1 MRPDATTATE
11 VPDLSDPLLYESGKA
26 FAVWR
31 RLRAERPVCRV
42 VRPGGAPFWAVLS
55 HELVVQVLSQP
66 AVYSSTGGMR
76 LDADETA
83 TAAGAGRMMVISDPP
98 RHGKIRRIMSSAFT
112 PRTVRRLERNMRT
125 TVTGLLQDALTS
137 EICEFTEVAARLP
150 LSVICDL
157 LGVPRADWDF
167 MLSRTMTAFG
177 VGDRAGATDAAAAAV
192 AHTELFQYYDELMR
206 ERRRS
211 PKDDIISA
219 LVHGTIDGEPLTS
232 TEVVLNCNG
241 LISGGNETT
250 RHATLGGLLAFIEN
264 PDQWTLLRE
273 RPELLPG
280 AVQEVL
286 RYTSPAMHLLRT
298 ATQDT
303 EIGGEHIRAGDR
315 ITLWLASANRDDRV
329 FADPDTFDITR
340 LPNRHLTFAHG
351 PHHCIGANLAA
362 TELTIMFD
370 ELTRRVER
378 AELAGPIRRM
388 RSNLIGGLES
398 LPVSLTPAHD
408 TRTKEGRT

>member
-1 MRPDATTATE
+1 MSSDAATTAQI
-11 VPDLSDPLLYESGKA
+11 PDLSDPLLYERGEA
-26 FAVWR
+26 LAVWR
-31 RLRAERPVCRV
+31 RLRREHPVCQV
-42 VRPGGAPFWAVLS
+42 VRPGGVPFWAVLS
-55 HELVVQVLSQP
+55 YDLVVKVLSQP
-66 AVYSSTGGMR
+66 TVFSSTGGMR

-98 RHGKIRRIMSSAFT
+98 RHGKIRRIMGSAFT
-112 PRTVRRLERNMRT
+112 PRTVRRLEVNMRT
-125 TVTGLLQDALTS
+125 TVTELLRGALAGGT
-137 EICEFTEVAARLP
+137 CEFTEVAARLP

-177 VGDRAGATDAAAAAV
+177 VGDRSGDTDAAAAAV

-211 PKDDIISA
+211 PRDDIISA

-298 ATQDT
+298 AAEDA
-303 EIGGEHIRAGDR
+303 EIGGERIRAGDR
-315 ITLWLASANRDDRV
+315 ITLWLASANRDEQV
-329 FADPDTFDITR
+329 FADPDVFDVSRT
-340 LPNRHLTFAHG
+340 PNRHLTFAHG
-351 PHHCIGANLAA
+351 PHHCIGAALAS
-362 TELTIMFD
+362 TELTIMFE

-378 AELAGPIRRM
+378 AELAGPVRRM

-398 LPVSLTPAHD
+398 LPVSLTPAN
-408 TRTKEGRT
+408 TSRTTEGRT

>member
-1 MRPDATTATE
+1 MSSDAATTAQI
-11 VPDLSDPLLYESGKA
+11 PDLSDPLLYERGEA
-26 FAVWR
+26 LAVWR
-31 RLRAERPVCRV
+31 RLRREHPVCRV
-42 VRPGGAPFWAVLS
+42 VRPGGVPFWAVLS
-55 HELVVQVLSQP
+55 YDLVVKVLSQP
-66 AVYSSTGGMR
+66 TVFSSTGGMR

-112 PRTVRRLERNMRT
+112 PRTVRRLEVNMRT
-125 TVTGLLQDALTS
+125 TVTELLRGALAGGT
-137 EICEFTEVAARLP
+137 CEFTEVAARLP

-177 VGDRAGATDAAAAAV
+177 VGDRSDDTDAAAAAV

-211 PKDDIISA
+211 PRDDIISA

-280 AVQEVL
+280 AIQEVL

-298 ATQDT
+298 AAEDA
-303 EIGGEHIRAGDR
+303 EIGGERIRAGDR
-315 ITLWLASANRDDRV
+315 ITLWLASANRDEQV
-329 FADPDTFDITR
+329 FADPDVFDVSRT
-340 LPNRHLTFAHG
+340 PNRHLTFAHG
-351 PHHCIGANLAA
+351 PHHCIGASLAS
-362 TELTIMFD
+362 TELTIMFE

-378 AELAGPIRRM
+378 VELAGPVRRM

-398 LPVSLTPAHD
+398 LPVSLTPAN
-408 TRTKEGRT
+408 TSRTTEGRT